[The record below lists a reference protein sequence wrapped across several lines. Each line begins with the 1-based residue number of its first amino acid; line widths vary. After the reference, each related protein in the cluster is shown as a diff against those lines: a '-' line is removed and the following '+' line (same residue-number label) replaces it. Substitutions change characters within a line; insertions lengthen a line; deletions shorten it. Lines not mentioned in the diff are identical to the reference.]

1 MLLSPTLKII
11 KMDNEI
17 DYLVADEN
25 CKQAIKELMFDAN
38 RLKWFKKYRRLYEK
52 VNLSP
57 KELPNVANANFDGVV
72 YGFIKD
78 FHKEYSLVLLEIKN

>member
-11 KMDNEI
+11 KMNNEI

-38 RLKWFKKYRRLYEK
+38 RLKWLKKHKRLFDK
-52 VNLSP
+52 ISLSP
-57 KELPNVANANFDGVV
+57 KELPNVANASFNGVV

-78 FHKEYSLVLLEIKN
+78 FHKEYSLVLLEITN

>member
-38 RLKWFKKYRRLYEK
+38 RLKWLKKYRRLYEK

-57 KELPNVANANFDGVV
+57 KELPNVANANFNGVV

-78 FHKEYSLVLLEIKN
+78 FHKEYSLVLLEITN